1 MNRTATLEI
10 PAGQDD
16 ELAFC
21 EGIEYLAEDFARRI
35 RSGDAPTIDEY
46 ALRHPDYADAIHE
59 LFPTLELIE
68 RSKTKRLRAEPPSFE
83 TLGDY
88 RVIRELG
95 RGGMGIVY
103 EAFQQNIGRKVAL
116 KVLFRH
122 TLSDPR
128 RLRAFRREAKAAGRL
143 HHTNIVPIFDVDE
156 HEGVPFYVMQYIE
169 GRSLRELIADAR
181 RRREN
186 GEPIAA
192 DRWRFAARIGKQ
204 VADAIQY
211 AHDHR
216 IIHRDIKPAN
226 LLLDRHGVVW
236 VTDFGVAKLIDDPDL
251 TQTGD
256 VVGTLRYLAPE
267 SLHGKADLRGDVFAL
282 GLTLHELLTLEP
294 FYPRMNDSST
304 DWIALRGVSNR
315 PARLDRSIPRD
326 FDTILRKS
334 FAIDPA
340 ERYQT
345 AGELAEDLGRLL
357 DDRPIK
363 ARRESIAA
371 RVVRSCRRNK
381 TVAAL
386 AAIAAVSLVIAAVSG
401 WAGRSAARRALE
413 SESRRRADAE
423 IARKQ
428 AESNL
433 SLSLESFEDIFNR
446 ITRRDTIPEIM
457 RRREFFGG
465 SFGETTAPDR
475 MILMGVRGRR
485 FDAGTRPIAAPA
497 RLRSVSREDAALVD
511 CILTFYDRFA
521 ERNETNP
528 RIGREAARARRRVGM
543 LYRRLGDEDSA
554 QSAFRRAI
562 VLAERVALQEP
573 DNDEYRLEFAG
584 ILVASKPPLH
594 ILESRPQARL
604 EAKARLNK
612 ARVIIDRL
620 RPPVAETKVALNL
633 LMFIEERLGE
643 IAELDHDLESAE
655 RRFRASV
662 AAADTLVSR
671 FPQLPQADFDRLIV
685 NLNLASF
692 LHRTSRTELARAIV
706 EQGRTDLQK
715 YSSRLVKT
723 PMGPFMASMI
733 HERLAAAYAE
743 LGDEATSEA
752 LRAEAESELESRRS
766 ELKNRPFPESMLY
779 Q

>member
-10 PAGQDD
+10 PAGRED

-46 ALRHPDYADAIHE
+46 ARRNPDYADAILE

-68 RSKTKRLRAEPPSFE
+68 RSKTKRLRDEPPSFE

-181 RRREN
+181 KRRDK
-186 GEPIAA
+186 GEPLAA
-192 DRWRFAARIGKQ
+192 DRWKFAARIGKQ
-204 VADAIQY
+204 VAEAIQY

-236 VTDFGVAKLIDDPDL
+236 VTDFGVAKLIDDPEL

-267 SLHGKADLRGDVFAL
+267 SLHGEADLRGDVFAL
-282 GLTLHELLTLEP
+282 GLTLHELLTLEA
-294 FYPRMNDSST
+294 FYPSTNDSSK
-304 DWIALRGVSNR
+304 DWTALRGVSSR

-340 ERYQT
+340 DRYQT

-357 DDRPIK
+357 DDRPIR
-363 ARRESIAA
+363 ARRESTVA

-386 AAIAAVSLVIAAVSG
+386 AAVAAVSLVVAAVSG
-401 WAGRSAARRALE
+401 WAGQSAVRRALE
-413 SESRRRADAE
+413 SESRRRAEAE

-446 ITRRDTIPEIM
+446 ITRRDSIPEIM
-457 RRREFFGG
+457 RRRELFGG
-465 SFGETTAPDR
+465 SFGAAAGPER
-475 MILMGVRGRR
+475 MIMTGIRAGS
-485 FDAGTRPIAAPA
+485 FDAGSRPFGSGGG
-497 RLRSVSREDAALVD
+497 RSVSREDAALVD

-562 VLAERVALQEP
+562 VLAERIALQDP
-573 DNDEYRLEFAG
+573 LNDEYRLEFAG

-604 EAKARLNK
+604 EAKARLIK
-612 ARVIIDRL
+612 ARVIVDQLDRA
-620 RPPVAETKVALNL
+620 VAESKVALNL
-633 LMFIEERLGE
+633 AMFIEERLGE
-643 IAELDHDLESAE
+643 IAELDRDLESAE

-662 AAADTLVSR
+662 AAAETLVAR
-671 FPQLPQADFDRLIV
+671 FPRLPQIEFDRILV
-685 NLNLASF
+685 ELNLASF
-692 LHRTSRTELARAIV
+692 LHRTSRTDQARAIV
-706 EQGRTDLQK
+706 EKCRTDFQT
-715 YSSRLVKT
+715 YNNRLVKT
-723 PMGPFMASMI
+723 PINPFMASMI
-733 HERLAAAYAE
+733 HERLAAAFAE
-743 LGDEATSEA
+743 LGDESTGSN
-752 LRAEAESELESRRS
+752 LRAEAESELETWRLERR
-766 ELKNRPFPESMLY
+766 NRRLPEPI
-779 Q
+779 QNQ